1 MKRHLKSCTG
11 ESPDMTSQL
20 DDENSYKDVDPTIK
34 INGTKGWRKG
44 KSKYTPYYYINKEIG
59 QVNITTISQKKRIF
73 NFTNF
78 FFRPLVECVKILSD
92 VQVETLGP

>member
-59 QVNITTISQKKRIF
+59 QVNTTTISQKMDFQFREL
-73 NFTNF
+73 F
-78 FFRPLVECVKILSD
+78 FSMSLF
-92 VQVETLGP
+92 

>member
-59 QVNITTISQKKRIF
+59 QVNITTISQNISR
-73 NFTNF
+73 TF
-78 FFRPLVECVKILSD
+78 FQCHLFLKFSISWTFFKFHLF
-92 VQVETLGP
+92 

>member
-59 QVNITTISQKKRIF
+59 QVNIITISQKKTDFQLREP
-73 NFTNF
+73 F
-78 FFRPLVECVKILSD
+78 FQCHLF
-92 VQVETLGP
+92 